1 MCVCVVCCVE
11 VCVVWRCVLCGGVCC
26 VEVCAVW
33 CVQIDLH
40 LFISFHYH
48 THIYIRTCFVRSVSF
63 HFSLL
68 NSHVSLLNAKL
79 LSPAYVLSLLLQ

>member
-1 MCVCVVCCVE
+1 M
-11 VCVVWRCVLCGGVCC
+11 LCGGVCC

-33 CVQIDLH
+33 RCVLCGSEIALH
-40 LFISFHYH
+40 R
-48 THIYIRTCFVRSVSF
+48 IRTCFVRSVSF

-68 NSHVSLLNAKL
+68 NSHESLLNAKL

>member
-1 MCVCVVCCVE
+1 M
-11 VCVVWRCVLCGGVCC
+11 WRCVLCGGVCC

-33 CVQIDLH
+33 CVLIDLH

-48 THIYIRTCFVRSVSF
+48 TPIRTCFVRSVSF

-68 NSHVSLLNAKL
+68 NSHASLLNAKL

>member
-1 MCVCVVCCVE
+1 M
-11 VCVVWRCVLCGGVCC
+11 CC

-33 CVQIDLH
+33 RCVLCGVCKLICT
-40 LFISFHYH
+40 FSFHFTT
-48 THIYIRTCFVRSVSF
+48 THLVRTCMYEVCGSEIALHRIRTCFVRSVSF

-68 NSHVSLLNAKL
+68 NSHESLLNAKL